1 MTRIPPFLHL
11 TVWSLGSLVLAASL
25 LAACVFRGPSERGM
39 ASPGTAPTVASSA
52 SPSTPVDTPSL
63 SVTGTATAVPSPTAT
78 PRPTPPP
85 APAPSPTPTPVPTPS
100 PAPTPTATPVPEP
113 TPTPHPLAA
122 YTIDGLRSRDYPG
135 GTVEILQ
142 TLDVTDAYTR
152 YAIAYPSDGL
162 RITGVMH
169 VPHGKGP
176 FPVVILA
183 HGYIPPDQYWPG
195 ADTWR
200 EADFLARRGY
210 LCIAPDFRGW
220 AGSDP
225 GPNYFRTGIVIDVLN
240 LISSLPSIPQADPE
254 RVGLWGHSM
263 GGGLVAKAITID
275 PRVDAAVLYGPV
287 SAYDLDN
294 IRKWGDGLP
303 EDSDDPLAAVY
314 RAAARDPDVV
324 RLTSATFYFHYVT
337 AAVQI
342 HQGTADTVTPPEWA
356 RAIRDSLLLADKDVE
371 YYEYPGQ
378 GHAFQG
384 ESWQRFMERTA
395 AFFDEHLNPSPATGS
410 GVPDGRGEDGGRD
423 AWRVLGRAAAPVRRD
438 A

>member
-1 MTRIPPFLHL
+1 MPVVSPAPGDSAPVT
-11 TVWSLGSLVLAASL
+11 
-25 LAACVFRGPSERGM
+25 GPGG
-39 ASPGTAPTVASSA
+39 GTAQT
-52 SPSTPVDTPSL
+52 TPVP
-63 SVTGTATAVPSPTAT
+63 PSPTAT
-78 PRPTPPP
+78 TP
-85 APAPSPTPTPVPTPS
+85 APATTPS
-100 PAPTPTATPVPEP
+100 PQPQLTSPPQPTATPEP
-113 TPTPHPLAA
+113 TPAPHPLAA
-122 YTIDGLRSRDYPG
+122 YTIDGLRSRQYPG
-135 GTVEILQ
+135 GTIEILG
-142 TLDVTDAYTR
+142 TLDATDAYTR

-169 VPHGKGP
+169 VPHGEGP
-176 FPVVILA
+176 FPVVILN
-183 HGYIPPDQYWPG
+183 HGYIPPEQYWPG

-220 AGSDP
+220 AGSDQ

-240 LISSLPSIPQADPE
+240 LISSLPSVPQADPE

-275 PRVDAAVLYGPV
+275 PRIDAAVLYGPV

-294 IRKWGDGLP
+294 IQKWGDGLP
-303 EDSDDPLAAVY
+303 ENTTDPLAPIY
-314 RAAARDPDVV
+314 REAARDPAFI

-356 RAIRDSLLLADKDVE
+356 RSIRDSLQLAGRSVE

-384 ESWQRFMERTA
+384 QSWQLFMERTA
-395 AFFDEHLNPSPATGS
+395 AFFDTHLK
-410 GVPDGRGEDGGRD
+410 GGG
-423 AWRVLGRAAAPVRRD
+423 A
-438 A
+438 

>member
-1 MTRIPPFLHL
+1 M
-11 TVWSLGSLVLAASL
+11 AASSAIARSFGAVASMALLLLTL
-25 LAACVFRGPSERGM
+25 LAACSWRGES
-39 ASPGTAPTVASSA
+39 SPAA
-52 SPSTPVDTPSL
+52 
-63 SVTGTATAVPSPTAT
+63 GTATPVISPAAGGSTPGADSGGGMVQAT
-78 PRPTPPP
+78 PGPPTPL
-85 APAPSPTPTPVPTPS
+85 AASPTPTAASSPTPQL
-100 PAPTPTATPVPEP
+100 TPTLQPAATPEP
-113 TPTPHPLAA
+113 TPTPHPLFA
-122 YTIDGLRSRDYPG
+122 YTIDGLRSRQYPG
-135 GTVEILQ
+135 GTIEILG
-142 TLDVTDAYTR
+142 TLDTTDAYTR

-169 VPHGKGP
+169 VPHGQGP
-176 FPVVILA
+176 FPVVILN
-183 HGYIPPDQYWPG
+183 HGYIPPDQYWQG

-220 AGSDP
+220 AGSDQ

-275 PRVDAAVLYGPV
+275 SRIDAAVLYGPV

-294 IRKWGDGLP
+294 IQKWGDGLP
-303 EDSDDPLAAVY
+303 ENSADPLAPAY
-314 RAAARDPDVV
+314 REAARDPAFI
-324 RLTSATFYFHYVT
+324 RLTSASFYFHYVT

-356 RAIRDSLLLADKDVE
+356 RSIRDSLQLAGKSVE

-384 ESWQRFMERTA
+384 QSWQLFMERTA
-395 AFFDEHLNPSPATGS
+395 AFFDAHLKGTWA
-410 GVPDGRGEDGGRD
+410 
-423 AWRVLGRAAAPVRRD
+423 
-438 A
+438 

>member
-1 MTRIPPFLHL
+1 MARSPATTRPFAGSACAALLLL
-11 TVWSLGSLVLAASL
+11 TL
-25 LAACVFRGPSERGM
+25 LAACSWRSES
-39 ASPGTAPTVASSA
+39 SPAA
-52 SPSTPVDTPSL
+52 
-63 SVTGTATAVPSPTAT
+63 GTATSVVSRVASGTTPVATSGRGAAQATPAPPTPIGAALTLAATPFPRPQPTLPLHPTAT
-78 PRPTPPP
+78 PGL
-85 APAPSPTPTPVPTPS
+85 
-100 PAPTPTATPVPEP
+100 
-113 TPTPHPLAA
+113 TPTPHPLAD
-122 YTIDGLRSRDYPG
+122 YTIDGLRRRQYPG
-135 GTVEILQ
+135 GTIEILG
-142 TLDVTDAYTR
+142 TLDATDAYTR

-169 VPHGKGP
+169 VPHGQGP
-176 FPVVILA
+176 FPVVILN

-220 AGSDP
+220 AGSDQ

-240 LISSLPSIPQADPE
+240 LVSSLPSVPQADPE

-275 PRVDAAVLYGPV
+275 PRIDAAVLYGPV

-294 IRKWGDGLP
+294 IQKWGDGLP
-303 EDSDDPLAAVY
+303 DDSDDPLAPIY
-314 RAAARDPDVV
+314 REAARDPAFI

-356 RAIRDSLLLADKDVE
+356 RAIRDSLQLAGRSVE

-384 ESWQRFMERTA
+384 QSWQLFMERTA
-395 AFFDEHLNPSPATGS
+395 AFFDAHLKGTTT
-410 GVPDGRGEDGGRD
+410 
-423 AWRVLGRAAAPVRRD
+423 
-438 A
+438 

>member
-1 MTRIPPFLHL
+1 MSLSPTIARSLSVAAGTALFL
-11 TVWSLGSLVLAASL
+11 VSL
-25 LAACVFRGPSERGM
+25 LAGCSWRGEPSPP
-39 ASPGTAPTVASSA
+39 ASTATPVVSPVPGD
-52 SPSTPVDTPSL
+52 STPVTGPGG
-63 SVTGTATAVPSPTAT
+63 GTARTTPVP
-78 PRPTPPP
+78 
-85 APAPSPTPTPVPTPS
+85 PSPTPTTPAPVTTPS
-100 PAPTPTATPVPEP
+100 PLPQPTPPPQPTATPEP

-122 YTIDGLRSRDYPG
+122 YTIDGLRSRQYPG
-135 GTVEILQ
+135 GTIEILG
-142 TLDVTDAYTR
+142 TLDATDAYTR

-169 VPHGKGP
+169 VPHGQGP
-176 FPVVILA
+176 FPVVILN
-183 HGYIPPDQYWPG
+183 HGYIPPEQYWPG

-220 AGSDP
+220 AGSDQ

-275 PRVDAAVLYGPV
+275 PRIDAAVLYGPV

-294 IRKWGDGLP
+294 IQKWGDGLP
-303 EDSDDPLAAVY
+303 ENTTDPLAPVY
-314 RAAARDPDVV
+314 REAARDPAFI

-356 RAIRDSLLLADKDVE
+356 RSIRDSLQLAGRSVE
-371 YYEYPGQ
+371 YHEYPGQ

-384 ESWQRFMERTA
+384 QSWQLFMERTA
-395 AFFDEHLNPSPATGS
+395 AFFDAHLK
-410 GVPDGRGEDGGRD
+410 GG
-423 AWRVLGRAAAPVRRD
+423 GT
-438 A
+438 